1 MNSQDN
7 LESSHRDIESKS
19 KFYAE
24 KKYWLLLIIL
34 FLIIVVILIPV
45 LILVVFPKTIQN
57 KINKSTITITSLSIS
72 PPITESSFR
81 LLTKSKITNAG
92 SLDASIK
99 FPDPVNIIWNGTV
112 LGNVRFPE
120 TKIDHG
126 EAEIESNE
134 EFLITNGEKFKEFT
148 KAQLNDKEFTWTLDG
163 KATVKA
169 LSITKSGLDFKKD
182 ILLAGGNGLRNVNI
196 TSYIVNATSP
206 TTLDQSIKADLY
218 NPSSITFYLGSF
230 GIDIYYNTTYIGP
243 AESRNLTINPGQNT
257 ILFSGPLASNFS
269 MFTPDGKLGE
279 IGMKYVMKQEIVTT
293 SKGAYVKP
301 DGVNEVGWLS
311 DAVKTVSFVTSV
323 KNASI
328 LPLDA
333 YLKKMSSAAPNV

>member
-1 MNSQDN
+1 MICKAFFQS
-7 LESSHRDIESKS
+7 
-19 KFYAE
+19 
-24 KKYWLLLIIL
+24 LLLI
-34 FLIIVVILIPV
+34 FLAILIPV

-81 LLTKSKITNAG
+81 LLTKLKIKTAG
-92 SLDASIK
+92 SLDASIR

-112 LGNVRFPE
+112 LGNVRFSK
-120 TKIDHG
+120 TNIHHG

-134 EFLITNGEKFKEFT
+134 EFLITKKEKFKEFT
-148 KAQLNDKEFTWTLDG
+148 KVLLNDKEFTWTLDG

-182 ILLAGGNGLRNVNI
+182 ILLAGGNGLKNVNV
-196 TSYIVNATSP
+196 TSYKISP
-206 TTLDQSIKADLY
+206 ASITTLGQSIQADLY

-243 AESRNLTINPGQNT
+243 AEIQDLTINPGKNT
-257 ILFSGPLASNFS
+257 ILFSGQLASNFS
-269 MFTPDGKLGE
+269 LLTPDGKLGE
-279 IGMKYVMKQEIVTT
+279 IGMKYAMKQEIVAT

-301 DGVNEVGWLS
+301 DGVSEVQWLS
-311 DAVKTVSFVTSV
+311 EAVKTIAFVASV
-323 KNASI
+323 RNASI
-328 LPLDA
+328 PLLDA
-333 YLKKMSSAAPNV
+333 YIKKIGISTLINKV